1 MLMWIWIAVVVVAL
15 IILLAVG
22 VRLAG
27 RLDGLGRAALRL
39 RKRQA
44 EAAKLQESA
53 AELQVTVLAVQQRA
67 ELAQEHIAALSPS
80 RDKG

>member
-1 MLMWIWIAVVVVAL
+1 MWIWIAVVVVAL